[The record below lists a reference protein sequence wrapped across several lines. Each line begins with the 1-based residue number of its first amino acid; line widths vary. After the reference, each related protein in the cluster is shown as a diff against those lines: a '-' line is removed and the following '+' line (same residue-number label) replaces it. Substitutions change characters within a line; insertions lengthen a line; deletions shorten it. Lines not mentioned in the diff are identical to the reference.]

1 MVSAGATI
9 HGSLSGQRPTAVQ
22 AIDAYDIVPPYHLGF
37 SGEVEVLS
45 IYGRVAPR
53 IVSVVVLLSL
63 VATVLAYVA
72 ITGFEQYNRR
82 VGEIDRASHRA
93 IIGERI
99 NGLIYQVVMDSR
111 GIYMSADR
119 QESEKFAPLVL
130 QGLAQIH
137 EQMGEWSA
145 IAGASQK
152 EIMARAIARLTEFI
166 TFRTELVRLSRE
178 ATLPEA
184 RAYGDNDANRS
195 NRSAL
200 NKEIVA
206 LAIDNGQSIQRLTDD
221 ITTFY
226 RERLYLLISIAA
238 IGIIGSLVL
247 AILVVVLSV
256 TRPIKR
262 LTDAMRTLA
271 GGRTDLTI
279 PGLERHDE
287 IGEMARAADVFL
299 QRALAVRELT
309 ARIIENIRQVAVAA
323 TQASQAVSHV
333 SDGSNVQLGALRQS
347 AAALEQS
354 AQAITHVAQSTQMAS
369 DGAKQTMALSEK
381 GIAGMERLVGVVTT
395 ISENSAQVRR
405 ITDSI
410 SRIANQTNMLS
421 LNAAIEAARA
431 GEHGRGFSV
440 VAEEVGKLA
449 QNTRSLT
456 EDITVQVHRSTEEA
470 ERGVE
475 MARDVAANMQS
486 IARGVTDG
494 DRLMGAIATAMEEQQ
509 VAVADVNRN
518 VGELTRIG
526 QSNAT
531 AAEEITATM
540 LDLSRL
546 ADSTRVSVDEFHRQ
560 AS

>member
-1 MVSAGATI
+1 M
-9 HGSLSGQRPTAVQ
+9 LST
-22 AIDAYDIVPPYHLGF
+22 Y
-37 SGEVEVLS
+37 SK
-45 IYGRVAPR
+45 VAPR
-53 IVSVVVLLSL
+53 IVAVVVLLSL
-63 VATVLAYVA
+63 VAAVLAYVG
-72 ITGFEQYNRR
+72 IRGLEEYNRR
-82 VGEIDRASHRA
+82 VQQIDRASDRA

-111 GIYMSADR
+111 GVYMSAEHN
-119 QESEKFAPLVL
+119 ESEKFAPLIL
-130 QGLAQIH
+130 KGLARIH
-137 EQMGEWSA
+137 EEAMKWA
-145 IAGASQK
+145 ALTPPSQAAV
-152 EIMARAIARLTEFI
+152 MARAQARLAEFI

-178 ATLPEA
+178 VSLPDA
-184 RAYGDNDANRS
+184 RAYGDNDANRN

-200 NKEIVA
+200 NTEIVA
-206 LAIDNGQSIQRLTDD
+206 LAVDNDNSIQELTGE
-221 ITTFY
+221 IRSFY
-226 RERLYLLISIAA
+226 RQRLFLLITIAA
-238 IGIIGSLVL
+238 VGIIGSLVL
-247 AILVVVLSV
+247 SILVVVLTV
-256 TRPIKR
+256 TRPIRK

-287 IGEMARAADVFL
+287 IGEMAGAADVFL
-299 QRALAVRELT
+299 QRAIAVTQLT

-333 SDGSNVQLGALRQS
+333 SDGSNAQLSALRQS
-347 AAALEQS
+347 AAALGQS
-354 AQAITHVAQSTQMAS
+354 AQAITHVAQSTQLAS
-369 DGAKQTMALSEK
+369 DGAKQTMSLSEK
-381 GIAGMERLVGVVTT
+381 GIAGMERLVAVVTT
-395 ISENSAQVRR
+395 ISENSAQVAR

-456 EDITVQVHRSTEEA
+456 EDITLQVHRSTDEA
-470 ERGVE
+470 ERGVA
-475 MARDVAANMQS
+475 MAREVAADMLS
-486 IARGVTDG
+486 IGRGVSDG

-509 VAVADVNRN
+509 VAVADVNKN
-518 VGELTRIG
+518 IGELTRIG

-546 ADSTRVSVDEFHRQ
+546 ADATRVSVDEFHRQ
-560 AS
+560 AA

>member
-1 MVSAGATI
+1 
-9 HGSLSGQRPTAVQ
+9 
-22 AIDAYDIVPPYHLGF
+22 
-37 SGEVEVLS
+37 
-45 IYGRVAPR
+45 
-53 IVSVVVLLSL
+53 VVLLSL
-63 VATVLAYVA
+63 VAGVLGYVA
-72 ITGFEQYNRR
+72 ITGFEQYNQL
-82 VGEIDRASHRA
+82 VQSIDRASERA

-99 NGLIYQVVMDSR
+99 NGMIYQVVMDSR
-111 GIYMSADR
+111 GIYMSSDR
-119 QESEKFAPLVL
+119 RESEKFAPLVL
-130 QGLAQIH
+130 LGLGRIR
-137 EQMGEWSA
+137 EQADQWAKITGSGQE
-145 IAGASQK
+145 
-152 EIMARAIARLTEFI
+152 ETMARARARLEEFI
-166 TFRTELVRLSRE
+166 KFRSELVRLSRE

-184 RAYGDNDANRS
+184 REYGDNDANRS
-195 NRSAL
+195 NRAAL
-200 NKEIVA
+200 NTEIAA
-206 LAIDNGQSIQRLTDD
+206 LAADNDKSIQRLTDE
-221 ITTFY
+221 IRLFY
-226 RERLYLLISIAA
+226 ENRLYLLVGIAA
-238 IGIIGSLVL
+238 IGIIGSLFL
-247 AILVVVLSV
+247 AILVVVFTV

-262 LTDAMRTLA
+262 LTEAMRTLA

-279 PGLERHDE
+279 PGIQRTDE

-299 QRALAVRELT
+299 QRAVAVGQLT

-333 SDGSNVQLGALRQS
+333 SDGSNLQLGALRQS

-381 GIAGMERLVGVVTT
+381 GIEGMERLVHVVTS
-395 ISENSAQVRR
+395 ISENSAQVSR
-405 ITDSI
+405 ITESI

-456 EDITVQVHRSTEEA
+456 EDITTQVIRSTEEA
-470 ERGVE
+470 ERGVA
-475 MARDVAANMQS
+475 MAREVATNMRS
-486 IARGVTDG
+486 IARGVSDG

-518 VGELTRIG
+518 VSELTRIG

-546 ADSTRVSVDEFHRQ
+546 ADATRISVDEFHRHTT
-560 AS
+560 